1 MRLSPFWLRHCKK
14 CMAGKQDAK
23 KPAPGGGQLPLDL
36 PHTLQFLILA
46 RIPIYELRRL
56 LIQEI
61 SPEFSAAIRRVLG
74 EIALEVLR
82 LTLEGDKHWGS
93 KDADHVRQESKARYL
108 YGDGEGPWRVENSY
122 SDLYCCWRDRPLSDA
137 LPERSTGWIYGDA
150 EPSTW
155 IEGGR
160 RFQPSLELKGLWGS
174 GWTLESSRD
183 QGSESQD
190 QQ

>member
-1 MRLSPFWLRHCKK
+1 
-14 CMAGKQDAK
+14 MAGKQDAK
-23 KPAPGGGQLPLDL
+23 KPAPGRGQLPLKL
-36 PHTLQFLILA
+36 PHTLQLLILA

-61 SPEFSAAIRRVLG
+61 NPEFSAAIRRVLG

-82 LTLEGDKHWGS
+82 LTLKGNKHWGS

-122 SDLYCCWRDRPLSDA
+122 PDLYCCWRDRPLSAA
-137 LPERSTGWIYGDA
+137 LPERSTGWIYGDV
-150 EPSTW
+150 ESSTW

-160 RFQPSLELKGLWGS
+160 RFQPSLEPKGSLWGS
-174 GWTLESSRD
+174 GRPWSPLGTRGPNPRISSSLSVGR
-183 QGSESQD
+183 
-190 QQ
+190 